1 MRKNHKK
8 TLSALAFASV
18 LSGVAAVPAPAAAQP
33 HVFVGLTSLAT
44 EVIARH
50 LPFSSLSPDA
60 LLARFETISFPRIA
74 KPAPAPA
81 ARQSEQPKAV
91 FASLTIPF
99 GNLPA
104 AKSWKSVRPAI
115 NAGIADC
122 GSDCSRAQKR
132 LASVVAKAGSLS
144 FREKLQAVNGTV
156 NATIRYTADSE
167 LYAQKDHWATPAETL
182 SRQKGDC
189 EDYALLKMAALRSMG
204 FPEASMSI
212 VILRVTDRKLY
223 HAVLAVSTSE
233 GHFILDNLRPN
244 VTLDR
249 TYSTYLPLYSV
260 SADRAWIHGRQAG
273 EGAVALRDLG
283 SPEDVPG

>member
-1 MRKNHKK
+1 MTLANKK
-8 TLSALAFASV
+8 LSALALAGMMTG
-18 LSGVAAVPAPAAAQP
+18 LLALPQGAAAQP

-50 LPFSSLSPDA
+50 LPFTTLSSKA
-60 LLARFETISFPRIA
+60 LMARFETVSFPRVA
-74 KPAPAPA
+74 KPAAPAP
-81 ARQSEQPKAV
+81 RRDEQPKAV
-91 FASLTIPF
+91 FATLTVPF

-104 AKSWKSVRPAI
+104 ARSWKSVRGTV
-115 NAGIADC
+115 NAGIPVC
-122 GSDCSRAQKR
+122 GSDCTPAQKR
-132 LASVVAKAGSLS
+132 LANVLARAQGMS
-144 FREKLQAVNGTV
+144 FREKLQAVNGSINTS
-156 NATIRYTADSE
+156 IRYTADAE
-167 LYAQKDHWATPAETL
+167 LYRQKDHWATPAETL
-182 SRQKGDC
+182 GRQKGDC
-189 EDYALLKMAALRSMG
+189 EDYALLKMAALRSLG

-249 TYSTYLPLYSV
+249 SYSNYMPLYSV

-273 EGAVALRDLG
+273 EGPVAIRELG
-283 SPEDVPG
+283 NPEDVPG